1 MTLRTLKSHNMEHI
15 GFYAVTILNML
26 PAILFKFFPTMDG
39 PAHLYNSNLL
49 NELLFRPHTSIAD
62 YYVLNPIL
70 VPNLLSHLIL
80 ALINLCFPAF
90 WAEKILI
97 VAYLFLLPVSF
108 RSLTKFYNNT
118 PMSYLIFPFC
128 YSGLFYLG
136 FYNFSISFILLFY
149 TLLFWKKN
157 ENRLHTKSLFFLF
170 LLTITTY
177 FAHIFTFIFLVISLF
192 FDIVLS
198 WWSETIHTKS
208 NIKIYIKK
216 IIFVLVSIIPATALL
231 IVFMSNTE
239 FETTKEALPTS
250 ELIKWI
256 KDVRPLIALGYEQE
270 LRFTEIYYHL
280 LVVLSTIIF
289 FMKIQGYKSKYQKSI
304 LSVTLLKQL
313 IYPKNLYLFTSIVIL
328 LLYLIVPNSSSAGM
342 MSDRLCLIFFLYA
355 ITWIAIANYPIW
367 LRKACLIVVLYVNFG
382 LVLRYIKAT
391 NGLNDTAI
399 AINEASH
406 KIKSYATVLPINNS
420 NEWLQPHF
428 SNYLGIDKPIVILE
442 NYEASVGW
450 FAVKWNES
458 DFPILRL
465 GDLYNTD
472 CVYTWK
478 SGKKNIEK
486 NIEKNIDYVLVWGK
500 DKELDHVANE
510 QLQKYYKLIYSSSD
524 NNIKIYEIDIKY

>member
-1 MTLRTLKSHNMEHI
+1 MREKDLKSHNTERI
-15 GFYAVTILNML
+15 RFYVIIILNML
-26 PAILFKFFPTMDG
+26 PAVLFKFFPTMDG

-49 NELLFRPHTSIAD
+49 NELLFRPHTSIGD
-62 YYVLNPIL
+62 YYALNPIL

-80 ALINLCFPAF
+80 SLINLFFPAF
-90 WAEKILI
+90 WAEKVLI
-97 VAYLFLLPVSF
+97 VSYLFLLPASF
-108 RSLTKFYNNT
+108 RSLTKFYNKT
-118 PMSYLIFPFC
+118 SLSYLIFPFC

-136 FYNFSISFILLFY
+136 FYNLSMSFILLFY

-157 ENRLHTKSLFFLF
+157 ENRLHIKSLFFLF
-170 LLTITTY
+170 LLVTATY
-177 FAHIFTFIFLVISLF
+177 FAHIFTFIFLVSTLL
-192 FDIVLS
+192 FDIFLS
-198 WWSETIHTKS
+198 WCSGIMHKKN
-208 NIKIYIKK
+208 NIRLYIRKFL
-216 IIFVLVSIIPATALL
+216 FVVMATVPAMFLL
-231 IVFMSNTE
+231 FVFMSNTS
-239 FETTKEALPTS
+239 FEASQKTLPTS

-280 LVVLSTIIF
+280 LIALSTIIF
-289 FMKIQGYKSKYQKSI
+289 FVKVQDYKSKYQKSI
-304 LSVTLLKQL
+304 LSSTLFKQL
-313 IYPKNLYLFTSIVIL
+313 NYSKILYLFMSITTL
-328 LLYLIVPNSSSAGM
+328 FLYFIVPNSSSAGM
-342 MSDRLCLIFFLYA
+342 MSDRLCLMFFLYA
-355 ITWIAIANYPIW
+355 IVWIAIANYPLW
-367 LRKACLIVVLYVNFG
+367 LRNVSMIAILYVNFG

-428 SNYLGIDKPIVILE
+428 SNYLGIDKPLIILE

-458 DFPILRL
+458 DFPILKF

-472 CVYTWK
+472 CSYAWR

-486 NIEKNIDYVLVWGK
+486 KIDYIFVWGK
-500 DKELDHVANE
+500 DKEISHAANE

-524 NNIKIYEIDIKY
+524 EKTKLYELNIQ